1 MISADKPEGSSRGL
15 SMIAHGADETRSVR
29 RNARRATLLLG
40 CCTIGAL
47 AACSSDDRGADAAV
61 TTAATAPTTTAS
73 APATDGPMTSTTPA
87 TEAPAEPTTPQTD
100 EPAQTTTPETDA
112 HVESTTSTIAR
123 PEGPAADVSE
133 ELTGGKGAF
142 IAAGT
147 TTDLGGGYVEH
158 EYVASGTA
166 SSYVASGELTADGQW
181 TFSPDATG
189 PYRTR
194 VLVRRPEEAAD
205 FSGVVI
211 VEWLNVSGGVDANPD
226 FETMR
231 EEIMREGAAWVGVS
245 AQIIGVEGGP
255 VAVRVPGDLAAAVV
269 GKGLKG
275 IDPARYGSLQHPG
288 DAFSYDIFT
297 QVARALRA
305 GGALGDLQPVHVVAA
320 GESQSAFAMV
330 TYINGV
336 QPLTKAFDGFFVHSR
351 GAVGLALVPAGAP
364 SDIAGSFGGTPS
376 ILRADTDVPIFE
388 LQTESDVAGILNS
401 FSARQPDTDL
411 FRLWEVAGTAHA
423 DAHTL
428 GSNAGTID
436 CGTPI
441 NDGPLH
447 VVAKAALRHF
457 VTWVESGVAPPTAP
471 LLDVNGGA
479 LQLDA
484 DGIARGGLRTP
495 PVDVPDRILSSTPGP
510 TASIICTL
518 LGSTN
523 PMTAERLAELYPS
536 RADYEQRYAAA
547 ADESIAAGYV
557 LEQDRAA
564 LDAYSHPELVAG

>member
-1 MISADKPEGSSRGL
+1 MSAHE
-15 SMIAHGADETRSVR
+15 AEETRSFHLFAGHVR
-29 RNARRATLLLG
+29 GVFGICAVV
-40 CCTIGAL
+40 AL
-47 AACSSDDRGADAAV
+47 MLAGCSSDASEAGEA
-61 TTAATAPTTTAS
+61 TSAATAPPT
-73 APATDGPMTSTTPA
+73 TSTTPA
-87 TEAPAEPTTPQTD
+87 TAAPTTSAAPTTEAPVESSTPVTD
-100 EPAQTTTPETDA
+100 GP
-112 HVESTTSTIAR
+112 VESTTPATDARVESTTTTIAR
-123 PEGPAADVSE
+123 PAGPVADLSE
-133 ELTGGKGAF
+133 ELTGGNGAF

-147 TTDLGGGYVEH
+147 TTGLEAGYVEH
-158 EYVASGTA
+158 EYVAAGTA
-166 SSYVASGELTADGQW
+166 SSYVAAGELTADGMW
-181 TFSPDATG
+181 AFAPDASA

-194 VLVRRPEEAAD
+194 VLVRRPEKAAD

-226 FETMR
+226 FEALR
-231 EEIMREGAAWVGVS
+231 EEIVREGDVWVGVS
-245 AQIIGVEGGP
+245 AQVTGVEGGP
-255 VAVRVPGDLAAAVV
+255 VAVRVPGAAAEAVV

-297 QVARALRA
+297 QVARALRE
-305 GGALGDLQPVHVVAA
+305 GGAPLGDLEPEHVVAA

-351 GAVGLALVPAGAP
+351 GAVGLALVAAGAP

-376 ILRADTDVPIFE
+376 ILRTDTDVPIFE
-388 LQTESDVAGILNS
+388 LQTESDVAGVLNS
-401 FSARQPDTDL
+401 FAARQPDTDL

-428 GSNAGTID
+428 GSNASTID
-436 CGTPI
+436 CGPPI

-457 VTWVESGVAPPTAP
+457 VTWLTTGVAPPVVP
-471 LLDVNGGA
+471 LLDVSTDGGA
-479 LQLDA
+479 PALRLDA
-484 DGIARGGLRTP
+484 DGIALGGVRTP
-495 PVDVPDRILSSTPGP
+495 PVDVPIRILSSTPGR
-510 TASIICTL
+510 TDSIICIL

-523 PMTAERLAELYPS
+523 PMSADRLAQLYPS

-547 ADESIAAGYV
+547 ADDAIAAGFV
-557 LEQDRAA
+557 LEEERAA
-564 LDAYSHPELVAG
+564 LDGYAHPDLVAG

>member
-1 MISADKPEGSSRGL
+1 MFSCGAV
-15 SMIAHGADETRSVR
+15 IA
-29 RNARRATLLLG
+29 LM
-40 CCTIGAL
+40 L
-47 AACSSDDRGADAAV
+47 AGCSSDDNGDDAAA
-61 TTAATAPTTTAS
+61 TTAAAAPTTAS
-73 APATDGPMTSTTPA
+73 APATDGHAASTTPA
-87 TEAPAEPTTPQTD
+87 TEAPVQP
-100 EPAQTTTPETDA
+100 TTPETDA
-112 HVESTTSTIAR
+112 AAATTTTPETTTPETTMPATGESTTTTIPR
-123 PEGPAADVSE
+123 PEGPVADVSE
-133 ELTGGKGAF
+133 ELTGGNGVF

-147 TTDLGGGYVEH
+147 TADIGSGYVER
-158 EYVASGTA
+158 EYVAAGTA
-166 SSYVASGELTADGQW
+166 SSYVADGELTADGRW
-181 TFSPDATG
+181 TFTPDASA

-194 VLVRRPEEAAD
+194 VLVRRPEQAAD

-231 EEIMREGAAWVGVS
+231 EEIIREGAVWVGVS
-245 AQIIGVEGGP
+245 AQVIGVEGGP
-255 VAVRVPGDLAAAVV
+255 VAVSVPGDLAAAVV

-275 IDPARYGSLQHPG
+275 IDPNRYGTLQHPG

-305 GGALGDLQPVHVVAA
+305 GGGLDDLRPEHVVAA

-376 ILRADTDVPIFE
+376 ILRTDTEVPILE
-388 LQTESDVAGILNS
+388 LQTESDVAGVLNS
-401 FSARQPDTDL
+401 FSARQPDTEL

-428 GSNAGTID
+428 GSTAGAID

-447 VVAKAALRHF
+447 IVAKAALRYF
-457 VTWVESGVAPPTAP
+457 VAWIETGVAPPTAP
-471 LLDVNGGA
+471 LLDVRGGA
-479 LQLDA
+479 LQLDV

-495 PVDVPDRILSSTPGP
+495 PVDVPVRILSSTPGP
-510 TASIICTL
+510 TPSIICTL

-523 PMTAERLAELYPS
+523 SMTTERLAELYSS
-536 RADYEQRYAAA
+536 RADYEQKYAAA
-547 ADESIAAGYV
+547 ADEATAAGFV
-557 LEQDRAA
+557 LEEDRAA
-564 LDAYSHPELVAG
+564 LDEYSHPELVAG

>member
-1 MISADKPEGSSRGL
+1 MAAYGRWTKGC
-15 SMIAHGADETRSVR
+15 ATT
-29 RNARRATLLLG
+29 ARRARTVLG
-40 CCTIGAL
+40 SLAVLAL
-47 AACSSDDRGADAAV
+47 VTAGCSSDDNGDDAGPAS
-61 TTAATAPTTTAS
+61 TAATPSTSEAPT
-73 APATDGPMTSTTPA
+73 TTPA
-87 TEAPAEPTTPQTD
+87 TEAPAQS
-100 EPAQTTTPETDA
+100 TTPETEPPA
-112 HVESTTSTIAR
+112 ESTTPDTEAPAETTTPHTESPAESTTTTIAR

-147 TTDLGGGYVEH
+147 TTALEGGYVEH
-158 EYVASGTA
+158 EYVAAGTA
-166 SSYVASGELTADGQW
+166 SSYSPAGELTADGQW
-181 TFSPDATG
+181 TFTPGATS

-194 VLVRRPEEAAD
+194 ILVRRPEKAAD

-226 FETMR
+226 FEAMR
-231 EEIMREGAAWVGVS
+231 EEIVREGAVWVGVS
-245 AQIIGVEGGP
+245 AQVTGVEGGP
-255 VAVRVPGDLAAAVV
+255 VAVSVPGDAAAAVV

-275 IDPARYGSLQHPG
+275 IDPDRYGSLQHPG

-297 QVARALRA
+297 QVARALRD
-305 GGALGDLQPVHVVAA
+305 GGALGDLQPEHVVAA

-351 GAVGLALVPAGAP
+351 GAVGLALVQAGAP

-376 ILRADTDVPIFE
+376 ILRTDTDVPIFE
-388 LQTESDVAGILNS
+388 LQTESDVAGVLNS

-428 GSNAGTID
+428 GDNASSID
-436 CGTPI
+436 CGAPI

-447 VVAKAALRHF
+447 VVAKAALRHL
-457 VTWVESGVAPPTAP
+457 VTWVETGEAPPTAP
-471 LLDVNGGA
+471 LLTVTDGA

-484 DGIARGGLRTP
+484 DGIALGGLRTP
-495 PVDVPDRILSSTPGP
+495 AVDVPVRILSSTPGR
-510 TASIICTL
+510 TDSIICTL

-536 RADYEQRYAAA
+536 RADYEQRYGDS
-547 ADESIAAGYV
+547 ADEAIAAGYV
-557 LEQDRAA
+557 LDEDRAA
-564 LDAYSHPELVAG
+564 LESYAHPELIPG